1 MNPNFAEITGP
12 CAHTLRRRAAAMR
25 DGEQRLKDALF
36 NAREKCHR
44 ASLVPESAQCVAGLA
59 VAAALAEAELRGF
72 RAAMLAAGTV

>member
-1 MNPNFAEITGP
+1 MHPDHDETTGP
-12 CAHTLRRRAAAMR
+12 CIHTLRARAAAMR

-72 RAAMLAAGTV
+72 RVAMLAAGTV